1 MKNPLSAEGL
11 DTTTDVA
18 NYNYGQLKDATDDT
32 SQDGTVI
39 DKVLLA
45 DIRTAFMRAV
55 RLTGI
60 PINDQFD
67 TENSSQLFD
76 ALKKALPND
85 SGWIEVTNFNAGCTQ
100 GSDLAADTG
109 FGKLRVRRVNE
120 IVFITGGFYCN
131 GEGGGF
137 TLPASIL
144 FNPELNVRK
153 QLITSN
159 LNNTTTVYP
168 FTIDTDGVVV
178 ISGGFTAGNYY
189 FNTSFPIDPTI

>member
-1 MKNPLSAEGL
+1 MKDPLSAEGL
-11 DTTTDVA
+11 DTTTDVT

-39 DKVLLA
+39 DKNLLA
-45 DIRTAFMRAV
+45 DIRTVFMRAV

-60 PINDQFD
+60 SINNIFD

-85 SGWIEVTNFNAGCTQ
+85 SGWIEVTSFNPGCTQ
-100 GSDLAADTG
+100 GSDLDAVTG
-109 FGKLRVRRVNE
+109 YGKLRVRRVNE
-120 IVFITGGFYCN
+120 IVYITGGFYCN
-131 GEGGGF
+131 GIGGGF
-137 TLPASIL
+137 TLPESIL
-144 FNPELNVRK
+144 FNPNSNVRM

-159 LNNTTTVYP
+159 LNNTTTSYP
-168 FTIDTDGVVV
+168 FTIDMDGAVE
-178 ISGGFTAGNYY
+178 ISGGFTVGNYY